1 MTKTGRTKASQ
12 KPQPAKEFILVAKYP
27 LRLKESPSTT
37 YHAGEQVSGLSPQRE
52 KELLEKGFIERVE
65 K

>member
-1 MTKTGRTKASQ
+1 MTKRGSTRATQ
-12 KPQPAKEFILVAKYP
+12 KPAKEFILVAKYP
-27 LRLKESPSTT
+27 LRLRESPNTT
-37 YHAGEQVSGLSPQRE
+37 YHAGEQVSGLSPQKE